1 MRELSVCF
9 RSIIILY
16 INSVHSYIYCRY
28 SRYLPLYYFDL
39 QSVFHLAIETRKN
52 NARFPSHLLNKTTRM
67 PFEIL
72 LVMLIG
78 AIVFPFALG
87 IHCLHENEK
96 TAKYSGSCIQL
107 T

>member
-1 MRELSVCF
+1 MTGSLHTSTE
-9 RSIIILY
+9 
-16 INSVHSYIYCRY
+16 
-28 SRYLPLYYFDL
+28 YY
-39 QSVFHLAIETRKN
+39 R
-52 NARFPSHLLNKTTRM
+52 TTRI

-72 LVMLIG
+72 FVVLIG

-87 IHCLHENEK
+87 IQYLHENEK